1 MTEQYEYKVIDVR
14 DKFGKVNIDK
24 LTDIL
29 NQHGR
34 EDWHLV
40 TAYTNEI
47 GKNLLAAGGI
57 GINSSVY

>member
-1 MTEQYEYKVIDVR
+1 MTEQYEYKIIDVR

-34 EDWHLV
+34 E
-40 TAYTNEI
+40 
-47 GKNLLAAGGI
+47 G
-57 GINSSVY
+57 

>member
-1 MTEQYEYKVIDVR
+1 MNAKYEYKVIDVR

-29 NQHGR
+29 NQYGR
-34 EDWHLV
+34 DGWHLV

-47 GKNLLAAGGI
+47 GKNLLASGGI
-57 GINSSVY
+57 